1 MNKKEFK
8 PTDKVVIKGIVTVYQ
23 EDPKTGERIY
33 LVKDKENHWVDAG
46 LKGLV
51 SALIGDHVE
60 SGYVKAWSYSP
71 KIYLGTDTDTAT
83 GHNTTALVSPIG
95 SAPGTPPDHTDGC
108 DLSNPSTGVWEVCYI
123 AIWYAGSVSG
133 TVGEMALYL
142 RPFTNLTPLWSVDG
156 SATFDEAM
164 VSRLSVADGDFSA
177 FAIDTSKSLTVE
189 WKIRIEF
196 A

>member
-23 EDPKTGERIY
+23 EDPETGERIY

-51 SALIGDHVE
+51 SALIGKKIDQSKV
-60 SGYVKAWSYSP
+60 WSEDF
-71 KIYLGTDTDTAT
+71 KMYLGTDTDTT
-83 GHNTTALVSPIG
+83 TTHNLTALVSPIG
-95 SAPGTPPDHTDGC
+95 SAPGTPPDHTSGC
-108 DLSNPSTGVWEVCYI
+108 DISNPSTGVWETCFI

-133 TVGEMALYL
+133 TVGELALYL
-142 RPFTNLTPLWSVDG
+142 RAFDNLTPGWSESYSDKSLV
-156 SATFDEAM
+156 M

-177 FAIDTSKSLTVE
+177 FTIDTSKSLTVE